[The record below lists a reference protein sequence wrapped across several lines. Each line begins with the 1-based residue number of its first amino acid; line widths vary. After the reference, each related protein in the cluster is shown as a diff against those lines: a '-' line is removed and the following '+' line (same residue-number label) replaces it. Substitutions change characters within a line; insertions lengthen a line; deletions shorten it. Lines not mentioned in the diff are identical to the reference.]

1 MQLDQERLNTN
12 MATQSQVSQYDAFIN
27 KAAAKYGV
35 NPSVIKSIIGAE
47 SSGNPKAVSPKGA
60 QGLMQLMPTT
70 GKYVYGLG
78 GYSGGYDPFNPEQNI
93 DIGTRYYS
101 ELLKRYKGDEKKAL
115 AAYNMG
121 PGALDS
127 RDGKPYDET
136 EAYVKKVS
144 PSPGQAVVGA
154 AKDNALM
161 SLATGGAGGAALTS
175 GINAGGAPEL
185 LGSALGADS
194 GALGAVDAIAAG
206 PTNASAALQGLGTAE
221 APLLG
226 SAGTLLGAG
235 AVGAYYAPSYMK
247 YGSMAAAG
255 KSTKDS
261 IVKSAALTNPVTAWA
276 VPIADKFGLGF
287 GGGKDQDQV
296 KRDGIRA
303 ALKQAGIIDENY
315 GLDLQDGSKYDIGAD
330 GHAMLQSSDGS
341 QRHAYDVDFKNPLAH
356 QSVGWANPLA
366 IILGGGDK
374 KVESDFA
381 GYLTNAWGSK
391 AKSLED
397 VRANAMTT
405 FKKFNMSTDQA
416 KEILKGIRDSG
427 KMSKE
432 EYDAA
437 VYGLATLTSGKYDP
451 KAQYQPPNK
460 PTTAVTQNQ
469 PPKLPVPQNA
479 TDVTKNPVTNVINNK
494 ALLQNTPPASSPVS
508 GTFLAP
514 GAERVDKIPTQVTD
528 DPKAQQL
535 SSLMPEEVRNK
546 FKNSSWLYNS
556 D

>member
-1 MQLDQERLNTN
+1 
-12 MATQSQVSQYDAFIN
+12 MATSSQVSQYEAFIN

-35 NPSVIKSIIGAE
+35 SPAIIKSIIGTE
-47 SSGNPKAVSPKGA
+47 SSGNPNAVSPKGA

-70 GKYVYGLG
+70 GKYVHKIG
-78 GYSGGYDPFNPEQNI
+78 GYGGEYDPFNPEQNI

-121 PGALDS
+121 PTALD
-127 RDGKPYDET
+127 REGKPYPET
-136 EAYVKKVS
+136 EAYVKKV
-144 PSPGQAVVGA
+144 SPGQAVVGA
-154 AKDNALM
+154 AKDNALV

-194 GALGAVDAIAAG
+194 GSMAAVDAVAAG

-226 SAGTLLGAG
+226 GAGSLLGAG

-261 IVKSAALTNPVTAWA
+261 IAKTAALSNPVTAWA

-287 GGGKDQDQV
+287 GGGKDKDQV

-315 GLDLQDGSKYDIGAD
+315 GLDLNDGSKYDIGAD

-341 QRHAYDVDFKNPLAH
+341 QRHAYDVDFKNPLSH

-416 KEILKGIRDSG
+416 KEILRGIKDAG
-427 KMSKE
+427 KISQQ

-437 VYGLATLTSGKYDP
+437 VYGLGTLTSGKYDP

-460 PTTAVTQNQ
+460 PSTAVPQNQ
-469 PPKLPVPQNA
+469 PPKLPVPQNVS
-479 TDVTKNPVTNVINNK
+479 DVNKNPVTNVINNK
-494 ALLQNTPPASSPVS
+494 ALLTSTPPASSPVS

-514 GAERVDKIPTQVTD
+514 GAAKVDKTPTSVVDDTNAQPLNSLIPEALRD
-528 DPKAQQL
+528 KF
-535 SSLMPEEVRNK
+535 RNSQW
-546 FKNSSWLYNS
+546 FFGS